1 MVGVAVVVKVAV
13 VVAHKPPEDG
23 EEEEGEEE
31 GVEEDGDGVA
41 PGKIDERDVEVG
53 QEATLVFRQARRVH
67 SVVSVLRHDALSNTI
82 TRSVFFFFFFFCET
96 GGEFLQVRISYR
108 EFTLIFPSIDI

>member
-13 VVAHKPPEDG
+13 VVAHEPPEDG

-53 QEATLVFRQARRVH
+53 QEATLVFRQACRVH

-82 TRSVFFFFFFFCET
+82 THRFFGFFLPDRRRVPPSSDFIP
-96 GGEFLQVRISYR
+96 RIA
-108 EFTLIFPSIDI
+108 LIFPSIDI